1 MSRRVNGPVAS
12 SFNACVSPTLLV
24 CLASAL
30 PPWKV
35 MVTGRVAVL
44 SCARLVV
51 LTGSLVFLGVA
62 AVGNSLLAACS
73 FGVAATLA
81 STLVFCHG
89 VSK

>member
-1 MSRRVNGPVAS
+1 M
-12 SFNACVSPTLLV
+12 LV

-51 LTGSLVFLGVA
+51 LVGSLVFFGV
-62 AVGNSLLAACS
+62 VVTGDSFLLVVCFVA
-73 FGVAATLA
+73 FTGVAATLA
-81 STLVFCHG
+81 STLVFCHD